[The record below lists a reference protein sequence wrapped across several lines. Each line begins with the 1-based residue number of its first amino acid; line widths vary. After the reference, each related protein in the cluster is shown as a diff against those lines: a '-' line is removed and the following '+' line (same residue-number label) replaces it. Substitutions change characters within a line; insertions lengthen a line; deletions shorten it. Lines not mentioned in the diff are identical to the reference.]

1 LEQIIKDLIG
11 SLKGAMNE
19 SINDG
24 GQIASSAIAMAVER
38 SHDLRMN
45 PLITVI
51 MLKYLAEVNVQLLF
65 EQSVEDLDFIPRE
78 MHEKQLENLEKMIK
92 AICQDKTHRVTIG

>member
-1 LEQIIKDLIG
+1 MESIIRDMIS
-11 SLKGAMNE
+11 SLKGVMNE

-38 SHDLRMN
+38 SHDLKMN

-65 EQSVEDLDFIPRE
+65 EQSVEDMKFLPRE
-78 MHEKQLENLEKMIK
+78 MHEEQLKSLEKMIK

>member
-1 LEQIIKDLIG
+1 MEQMINDLIG
-11 SLKGAMNE
+11 SLKGVMDE

-51 MLKYLAEVNVQLLF
+51 MLKYLAEINVKLLF
-65 EQSVEDLDFIPRE
+65 EQSVKDMKFIPRE
-78 MHEKQLENLEKMIK
+78 MHEKQLRNLERLIK
-92 AICQDKTHRVTIG
+92 GICEGRTKQVTIG